1 MKGGERDL
9 AVSKRFRF
17 EYSFVG
23 EDLEVELVFGLAL
36 IWTTNNGNSRE
47 RVDSYA

>member
-1 MKGGERDL
+1 VEGGECYL

-17 EYSFVG
+17 EYPFVG
-23 EDLEVELVFGLAL
+23 EDLEVELVFGIVL
-36 IWTTNNGNSRE
+36 IWTTHNGNSRE